1 MGVSP
6 STVSRITGLET
17 HYKNFNTG
25 NAAMLPQQLAIIGQ
39 GNDDAV
45 YSLDKYEIEGSAD
58 AVAQKYGYGSPLHL
72 AALQLFPKA
81 GAMATFPVYILPVA
95 KGAQWTKAQG
105 EILITGDAATKAG
118 SGTVSV
124 GGVDAEFSVAKGA
137 TASETMAAIVAAI
150 NAVLEM
156 PAAAAVT
163 EAFGDVPE
171 HITLTAKWSGVL
183 GNSITIVM
191 DADLP
196 GLTVAITAFADGAGT
211 PDVTSALEK
220 IGQKWITF
228 VLSTFDYKA
237 GSILDTYQAW
247 GEGRWSVLQKMPCI
261 VAHGCTDNYTTRTA
275 ISDERKNDYINFLVP
290 SVGSPELPFVVAAK
304 GLLDDIITTADS
316 NPPQNYKGQLKGLK
330 AGSDDAQET
339 PQIRNQSILKGASN
353 NIKSGNVAELND
365 IVTFYHPDSEGKYPG
380 RRYVVDAVKLM
391 NIVYN
396 CRLITESDDV
406 KGAPLV
412 PDAQVTTN
420 PKAIKPKT
428 VKGWLATLAD
438 SLAKNAIISDADFT
452 KENLQVGINS
462 ENPKRL
468 DYVFP
473 CKLSG
478 NVEVISGDIY
488 FGFYLG

>member
-6 STVSRITGLET
+6 STITRITGLET
-17 HYKNFNTG
+17 HFKNFNTG
-25 NAAMLPQQLAIIGQ
+25 KAAMLPQQLAIIGQ
-39 GNDDAV
+39 GNDNTV

-58 AVAQKYGYGSPLHL
+58 TVAQRFGYGSPLHL

-105 EILITGDAATKAG
+105 EILVTGEATKAG
-118 SGTVSV
+118 SGTVSI

-137 TASETMAAIVAAI
+137 TASETMTAIVSAI
-150 NAVLEM
+150 NAILEM
-156 PAAAAVT
+156 PAMAVVTPAAN
-163 EAFGDVPE
+163 DVPE
-171 HITLTAKWSGVL
+171 HITLTAKWSGAL
-183 GNSITIVM
+183 GNSITIEL

-228 VLSTFDYKA
+228 VLSTFDYKE
-237 GSILDTYQAW
+237 GSALDTYQTW
-247 GEGRWSVLQKMPCI
+247 GEGRWSVLQKMPCL

-275 ISDERKNDYINFLVP
+275 ITDERKNDYINFLIP

-304 GLLDDIITTADS
+304 ALLSDIVTTADS
-316 NPPQNYKGQLKGLK
+316 NPPQNYKGLLTGLK
-330 AGSDDAQET
+330 AGIDAVQET
-339 PQIRNQSILKGASN
+339 ILIRNQSIMKGASN
-353 NIKSGNVAELND
+353 NIKNGNVAELND

-396 CRLITESDDV
+396 CRLITESDDL

-412 PDAQVTTN
+412 PDFQVTTN

-428 VKGWLATLAD
+428 VRGWFAILAD
-438 SLAKNAIISDADFT
+438 SLALNAIISDAEFT
-452 KENLQVGINS
+452 KKNLQVKINN

-478 NVEVISGDIY
+478 NVEVVSGDVY
-488 FGFYLG
+488 FGFYLED

>member
-25 NAAMLPQQLAIIGQ
+25 NAAMLPQQLAIVGQ
-39 GNDDAV
+39 GNDGTT

-81 GAMATFPVYILPVA
+81 GAMATFPVYILPVKKGEQWVAA
-95 KGAQWTKAQG
+95 KGS
-105 EILITGDAATKAG
+105 ILITGTATKAG
-118 SGTVSV
+118 SGKVSI
-124 GGVDAEFSVAKGA
+124 GGVDAEFAVAKGA
-137 TASETMAAIVAAI
+137 TADETITAIVAAI

-156 PAAAAVT
+156 PAVAAKVAVEGET
-163 EAFGDVPE
+163 PA
-171 HITLTAKWSGVL
+171 HIGLTAKWSGIL
-183 GNSITIVM
+183 GNSISIGI

-196 GLTVAITAFADGAGT
+196 GLTVSITAFTDGAGT
-211 PDVTSALEK
+211 PDVTDALDK
-220 IGQKWITF
+220 IGQKWVTF
-228 VLSTFDYKA
+228 VLDTFDYKA
-237 GSILDTYQAW
+237 GSALDTYQSW
-247 GEGRWSVLQKMPCI
+247 GEGRWSVLQKMPCL

-275 ISDERKNDYINFLVP
+275 ITDERKNDYINFLIV

-304 GLLDDIITTADS
+304 ALLNDIVTTADK
-316 NPPQNYKGQLKGLK
+316 NPPQNYKGQLTGLK
-330 AGSDDAQET
+330 AGSDLAQET
-339 PQIRNQSILKGASN
+339 PTIRNQSLLKGSST
-353 NIKSGNVAELND
+353 NIKSGNVAELCD
-365 IVTFYHPDSEGKYPG
+365 IVTMYHPEAEGKYPG

-391 NIVYN
+391 NIEYN

-412 PDAQVTTN
+412 PDKQVTTN
-420 PKAIKPKT
+420 PAAIQPKT
-428 VKGWLATLAD
+428 IKGWLANLAH
-438 SLAKNAIISDADFT
+438 SLALNAIISDEDFT
-452 KENLQVGINS
+452 KENLSVGING
-462 ENPKRL
+462 ENPKRV

-488 FGFYLG
+488 FGFYLE

>member
-6 STVSRITGLET
+6 STITRITGLET

-25 NAAMLPQQLAIIGQ
+25 KAAMLPQQLAIIGQ

-45 YSLDKYEIEGSAD
+45 YSLDRYEIEGSAD
-58 AVAQKYGYGSPLHL
+58 VVAQRFGYGSPLHL

-81 GAMATFPVYILPVA
+81 GAMATFPVYILPVK
-95 KGAQWTKAQG
+95 KGSQWVKSQG
-105 EILITGDAATKAG
+105 EILVTGTATKAG
-118 SGTVSV
+118 SGTVSI

-137 TASETMAAIVAAI
+137 TAENVMENIVDAV

-156 PAAAAVT
+156 PATVELIPAESETPA
-163 EAFGDVPE
+163 
-171 HITLTAKWSGVL
+171 HIKLTAKWSGVL
-183 GNSITIVM
+183 GDSITIAI

-196 GLTVAITAFADGAGT
+196 GLTVATTAFADGAGT

-228 VLSTFDYKA
+228 ILSTFDYKA
-237 GSILDTYQAW
+237 GSALDTYQIW
-247 GEGRWSVLQKMPCI
+247 GEGRWSVLQKMPCL

-275 ISDERKNDYINFLVP
+275 ITDERKNDYINFLVT

-304 GLLDDIITTADS
+304 AMLNDIVSTADS
-316 NPPQNYKGQLKGLK
+316 NPPQNYKGLLTGLK
-330 AGSDDAQET
+330 AGVDAVQET
-339 PQIRNQSILKGASN
+339 ISIRNQSIMKGASN
-353 NIKSGNVAELND
+353 NIKNGNVAELND
-365 IVTFYHPDSEGKYPG
+365 TVTMYHPDSEGKYPG

-391 NIVYN
+391 NTVYN
-396 CRLITESDDV
+396 CRLITESDDL
-406 KGAPLV
+406 KGAPLI
-412 PDAQVTTN
+412 PDFQVTTN

-428 VKGWLATLAD
+428 VKGWFATLAD
-438 SLAKNAIISDADFT
+438 SLALNAIASDAEFT
-452 KENLQVGINS
+452 KKNLQVKINS

-478 NVEVISGDIY
+478 NVEVVSGDIY
-488 FGFYLG
+488 FGFYLED

>member
-6 STVSRITGLET
+6 SEISRITGLET

-39 GNDDAV
+39 GNDETS
-45 YSLDKYEIEGSAD
+45 YSLDKYEIEGSAET
-58 AVAQKYGYGSPLHL
+58 VAQKYGYGSPLHL

-95 KGAQWTKAQG
+95 KGEQWVAASG
-105 EILITGDAATKAG
+105 EVLITGTATKAG
-118 SGTVSV
+118 KGTVSI
-124 GGVDAEFSVAKGA
+124 GGVDAEFTVAKGA
-137 TASETMAAIVAAI
+137 TASQAMANIVSAI

-156 PAAAAVT
+156 PANAAVT
-163 EAFGDVPE
+163 AAANDDPE
-171 HITLTAKWSGVL
+171 HITLTAKWSGAL
-183 GNSITIVM
+183 GNSISIEL

-211 PDVTSALEK
+211 PDVTDALTK
-220 IGQKWITF
+220 IGQKWVTF
-228 VLSTFDYKA
+228 VLDTFDYKTGTA
-237 GSILDTYQAW
+237 LDTYQTW
-247 GEGRWSVLQKMPCI
+247 GEGRWSVLQKMPCL

-275 ISDERKNDYINFLVP
+275 ITDTRKNDYVNFLIT

-330 AGSDDAQET
+330 AGSDEAQET

-353 NIKSGNVAELND
+353 NIKSGSVAELND
-365 IVTFYHPDSEGKYPG
+365 IVTFYHPDDEGKYPG

-391 NIVYN
+391 NVEYN
-396 CRLITESDDV
+396 CRLITESNDV

-412 PDAQVTTN
+412 PDKQVTTN
-420 PKAIKPKT
+420 PKAIKPVT
-428 VKGWLATLAD
+428 IKGWLANLAH
-438 SLAKNAIISDADFT
+438 SLALAAIISDEDFT
-452 KENLQVGINS
+452 KENLLVGINS
-462 ENPKRL
+462 ENPKRV

-478 NVEVISGDIY
+478 NVEVVSGDIY
-488 FGFYLG
+488 FGFYVG

>member
-17 HYKNFNTG
+17 HYKNFNVG
-25 NAAMLPQQLAIIGQ
+25 NAAMLPQQLAIVGQ
-39 GNDDAV
+39 GNDGTT
-45 YSLDKYEIEGSAD
+45 YSLDKYEIEGSAES
-58 AVAQKYGYGSPLHL
+58 VAQKYGYGSPLHL

-95 KGAQWTKAQG
+95 KGQQWTAAQG
-105 EILITGDAATKAG
+105 EILLTGSAIKAG
-118 SGTVSV
+118 SGTVSI
-124 GGVDAEFSVAKGA
+124 GGVDAEFTVAKDA
-137 TASETMAAIVAAI
+137 AASQAMAAIAAAI

-156 PAAAAVT
+156 PASAAVVAAA
-163 EAFGDVPE
+163 EGNSE
-171 HITLTAKWSGVL
+171 HIGLTAKWSGAL
-183 GNSITIVM
+183 GNSITIKL

-196 GLTVAITAFADGAGT
+196 GLTVAITDFADGAGT

-220 IGQKWITF
+220 IGQKWVTF
-228 VLSTFDYKA
+228 VLDTFDYKA
-237 GSILDTYQAW
+237 GSALDTYQTW

-275 ISDERKNDYINFLVP
+275 ITDERKNDYINFLIT

-304 GLLDDIITTADS
+304 ALLNDIITTADK
-316 NPPQNYKGQLKGLK
+316 NPPQNYKGQLTGLK
-330 AGSDDAQET
+330 AGGDDAQET
-339 PQIRNQSILKGASN
+339 PAIRNQSLLKGAST

-365 IVTFYHPDSEGKYPG
+365 IVTMYHPDSEGKYPG

-396 CRLITESDDV
+396 CRLITESEDV

-412 PDAQVTTN
+412 PDSQVTSN
-420 PKAIKPKT
+420 PSAIQPKM
-428 VKGWLATLAD
+428 VKGWLANLAH
-438 SLAKNAIISDADFT
+438 SLALNAIISDEDFT
-452 KENLQVGINS
+452 KENLSVGINS
-462 ENPKRL
+462 ENPKRI

>member
-25 NAAMLPQQLAIIGQ
+25 NTAMLPQQLAIVGQ

-45 YSLDKYEIEGSAD
+45 YSLDKYEIEGSAEV
-58 AVAQKYGYGSPLHL
+58 VAQKYGYGSPLHL
-72 AALQLFPKA
+72 AALQLFPKV
-81 GAMATFPVYILPVA
+81 GAMATFPVYILPVV
-95 KGAQWTKAQG
+95 KGTQWTKAQG
-105 EILITGDAATKAG
+105 EILITGTATKAG
-118 SGTVSV
+118 GGTVSV
-124 GGVDAEFSVAKGA
+124 GGVDAEFSVAKG
-137 TASETMAAIVAAI
+137 TSSSETMAAIVATI

-156 PAAAAVT
+156 PAVAIVTPAA
-163 EAFGDVPE
+163 ESVPE
-171 HITLTAKWSGVL
+171 HISLTAKWSGAL

-196 GLTVAITAFADGAGT
+196 GLTVAITAFAGGAGT
-211 PDVTSALEK
+211 PDVTGALEK
-220 IGQKWITF
+220 VGQKWISF
-228 VLSTFDYKA
+228 ILSTFDYKT
-237 GSILDTYQAW
+237 GSALDTYQTW

-275 ISDERKNDYINFLVP
+275 ITDERKNDYINFLIT

-304 GLLDDIITTADS
+304 ALLSDIVTTADS
-316 NPPQNYKGQLKGLK
+316 NPPQNYKGQLTGLK

-353 NIKSGNVAELND
+353 NIKSGNIAELND

-396 CRLITESDDV
+396 CRLITESDQV

-428 VKGWLATLAD
+428 IKGWLANLAH
-438 SLAKNAIISDADFT
+438 SLALNAIISDEDFT
-452 KENLQVGINS
+452 KETLQVGINS
-462 ENPKRL
+462 ENPKRV

-488 FGFYLG
+488 FGFYVG

>member
-1 MGVSP
+1 M
-6 STVSRITGLET
+6 
-17 HYKNFNTG
+17 
-25 NAAMLPQQLAIIGQ
+25 
-39 GNDDAV
+39 
-45 YSLDKYEIEGSAD
+45 
-58 AVAQKYGYGSPLHL
+58 
-72 AALQLFPKA
+72 
-81 GAMATFPVYILPVA
+81 
-95 KGAQWTKAQG
+95 
-105 EILITGDAATKAG
+105 
-118 SGTVSV
+118 
-124 GGVDAEFSVAKGA
+124 
-137 TASETMAAIVAAI
+137 
-150 NAVLEM
+150 
-156 PAAAAVT
+156 
-163 EAFGDVPE
+163 
-171 HITLTAKWSGVL
+171 
-183 GNSITIVM
+183 
-191 DADLP
+191 
-196 GLTVAITAFADGAGT
+196 AITAFADGAGT

-237 GSILDTYQAW
+237 ESILDTYQTW

-316 NPPQNYKGQLKGLK
+316 NPPQNYKGQLTGLK
-330 AGSDDAQET
+330 AGSDEAQEN

-412 PDAQVTTN
+412 PDSQVTTN

-428 VKGWLATLAD
+428 VKGWLANLAH
-438 SLAKNAIISDADFT
+438 SLALNAIISDEDFT
-452 KENLQVGINS
+452 KENLTVKINS
-462 ENPKRL
+462 ENSKRV